1 MWWYQRKS
9 DATDELRAMERFV
22 YTTRAQTM
30 KERLEHMGEPGN
42 RRAFM
47 IVLVLFVFMHL
58 SGMNVVIFYME
69 IIVRE
74 GMVTSIEPWIVVII
88 VTGTG
93 IIARFLL
100 PLSFIVAPNPYRSHP
115 RPYKLPN
122 FHLHS
127 FRFRSVPSS
136 RRHYFRM
143 ARRLHHRHFRP
154 ESPANRLDGWRA
166 GRYGVAGFAFPTI
179 GLRL

>member
-1 MWWYQRKS
+1 
-9 DATDELRAMERFV
+9 
-22 YTTRAQTM
+22 M
-30 KERLEHMGEPGN
+30 KERFQHMGEPGN

-88 VTGTG
+88 VTGAG

-100 PLSFIVAPNPYRSHP
+100 PYRCSESIPLSF
-115 RPYKLPN
+115 
-122 FHLHS
+122 
-127 FRFRSVPSS
+127 SS
-136 RRHYFRM
+136 
-143 ARRLHHRHFRP
+143 L
-154 ESPANRLDGWRA
+154 
-166 GRYGVAGFAFPTI
+166 
-179 GLRL
+179 